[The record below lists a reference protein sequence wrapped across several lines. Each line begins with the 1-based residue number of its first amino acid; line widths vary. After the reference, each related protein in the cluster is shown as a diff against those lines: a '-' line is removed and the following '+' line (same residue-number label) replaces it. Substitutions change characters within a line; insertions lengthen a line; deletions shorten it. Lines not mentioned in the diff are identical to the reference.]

1 MVDGEPPLHM
11 MQEYFTPEFEMEP
24 LFDKLGEHFMI
35 NLGPAGGLN
44 FAIRDTEEVSPCP
57 LHGVRALS
65 HAEYYVGAETLQAG
79 SAQAAAPGLG
89 VFFKHG
95 WVCCRCNKC

>member
-65 HAEYYVGAETLQAG
+65 HAESEVGAEMLEVG
-79 SAQAAAPGLG
+79 GAQAAAPGLG
-89 VFFKHG
+89 IFF
-95 WVCCRCNKC
+95 